1 MKATEKSISSVAAL
15 LVLAVFSIG
24 ILGVLLGGARV
35 YKGLTGQG
43 QADYDRRTCLQYL
56 STKLS
61 QSTSPESIT
70 LRQFGTGDAL
80 FLTESIDGREYVTR
94 IYCHNGWLMEL
105 FSVNADGFA
114 PEDGEKILPLD
125 SLYVT
130 QSAGLLTLRAICGED
145 TWTLH
150 HSIRGYRHEK

>member
-1 MKATEKSISSVAAL
+1 MKRTEKSISSVAAL

-61 QSTSPESIT
+61 QSTSPDSICV
-70 LRQFGTGDAL
+70 RQFGCGDAL
-80 FLTESIDGREYVTR
+80 FLIETIDGREFVTR

-105 FSVNADGFA
+105 FSVNDPSFA
-114 PEDGEKILPLD
+114 PEDGEKILPLGNLNI
-125 SLYVT
+125 S
-130 QSAGLLTLRAICGED
+130 QNGNLLTLQAIRD
-145 TWTLH
+145 DSAWTLN
-150 HSIRGYRHEK
+150 HSIRGYSHEE